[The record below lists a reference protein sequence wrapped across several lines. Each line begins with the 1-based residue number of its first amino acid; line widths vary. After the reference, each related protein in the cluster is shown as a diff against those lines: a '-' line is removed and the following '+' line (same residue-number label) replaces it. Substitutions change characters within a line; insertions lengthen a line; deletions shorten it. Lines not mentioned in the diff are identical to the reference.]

1 VRPIEGTGT
10 SEGHWLGWLAR
21 AGLPGAVLPA
31 VLPGAVLPDA
41 VPTGAVPLGAV
52 LPGAETRRAVV
63 LAAHPDDEVLG
74 AGGLLHRL
82 ARTGWQVDV
91 VWASD
96 GEASHPH
103 SSAVTPVELARLR
116 RQESLAAR
124 EVLGVHG
131 TTRWL
136 GLPDSA
142 IGEHETVLRDAVAD
156 LVADADLVLAP
167 WHADGHPDHEAC
179 GRVALELAARDA
191 RPVWELPIWAWHWG
205 EAGELAPRWP
215 HARLVHLG
223 PQEQHAKAAAVQA
236 FTTQVHPLGDGP
248 GDAPVLPPSVLARFA
263 RPVEVVLCN
272 ELLDR
277 HGDQAAERRPRER
290 RAG

>member
-1 VRPIEGTGT
+1 MRPIEGTGT
-10 SEGHWLGWLAR
+10 SEGHWLGWLAHAR
-21 AGLPGAVLPA
+21 LGTA
-31 VLPGAVLPDA
+31 VLPGA
-41 VPTGAVPLGAV
+41 GA
-52 LPGAETRRAVV
+52 RRAVV

-82 ARTGWQVDV
+82 SRTGWQVDV

-103 SSAVTPVELARLR
+103 SRAVTPAELAALR

-124 EVLGVHG
+124 ELLGVNG

-136 GLPDSA
+136 GLPDSG
-142 IGEHETVLRDAVAD
+142 IGEHEPALRDAVAD
-156 LVADADLVLAP
+156 LVAGADLVLAP

-179 GRVALELAARDA
+179 GRVAVEVAAREST
-191 RPVWELPIWAWHWG
+191 PVWELPIWAWHWG
-205 EAGELAPRWP
+205 EAGDLAPRWP
-215 HARLVHLG
+215 HARVVHLG
-223 PQEQHAKAAAVQA
+223 PEEQHAKAAAVQA

-248 GDAPVLPPSVLARFA
+248 EDAPVLPPSVLARFA
-263 RPVEVVLCN
+263 RPVEVVLCT
-272 ELLDR
+272 ELLGR
-277 HGDQAAERRPRER
+277 QGDGATARRAGER